1 MSVKNV
7 LNDSETTGKSWLNMG
22 DVMRRKWTTV
32 ARFLALPALLCLGAV
47 QAAAKDSA
55 AMDDAELTCL
65 ALNIYHEARGE
76 PFEGRL
82 AVAHVV
88 LNRVADRRFPRTI
101 CAVVKQGGWRQLH
114 RCHFSWWCDGRSDRP
129 TDARAWRESR
139 TIARL
144 VHNGLTL
151 DPTGGA
157 LWYHA
162 RHVSP
167 FWADSANKLRHTKI
181 GAHIFYIANNQVRRE
196 ASLEAGT

>member
-1 MSVKNV
+1 MK
-7 LNDSETTGKSWLNMG
+7 
-22 DVMRRKWTTV
+22 RRGIGFT
-32 ARFLALPALLCLGAV
+32 RLMLLPALLCLGIGP
-47 QAAAKDSA
+47 AAAKDGSA
-55 AMDDAELTCL
+55 AQHPDLNCL

-101 CAVVKQGGWRQLH
+101 CAVVKQGGWQQRH

-129 TDARAWRESR
+129 TDARAWRESQM
-139 TIARL
+139 IARL
-144 VHNGLTL
+144 VHDGLTL
-151 DPTGGA
+151 DPTNGA

-167 FWADSANKLRHTKI
+167 YWADSANKLRHTKI
-181 GAHIFYIANNQVRRE
+181 GAHIFYLANEETRRKVTPE
-196 ASLEAGT
+196 TGT